1 MIPLEHKLGIGRT
14 ISALGVPLAG
24 IGIAL
29 LAPLVG
35 GLAERLSLRLVTMIG
50 ALMAALG
57 FALVAIA
64 TSAPLFLF
72 AYGALI
78 GPGICLSAVIPP
90 QILTTRWFKVGRG
103 RALGIVNGPLM
114 MALLPLI
121 AARILQD
128 FGLEIV
134 YALLAALMVGTFLMQ
149 FLVIDFPPS
158 AADPGGMDSAGEAA
172 AHPGA
177 TTRELLGS
185 ATYWKLVLAIC
196 MLFASIVMIGSHLAP
211 MAIGWGMSPT
221 QAASLLGLYA
231 GMAVVGSPLFGWIGD
246 RIGGRAVLV
255 IMAADLAILFGLLL
269 LHPGFPM
276 LMLLAALMGLHIA
289 SVPTS
294 FALAI
299 AEQFGAESFGRA
311 YGISQLINLPF
322 SFASVP
328 LAAWIYERTGS
339 YADALL
345 VQMAVL
351 ALAVVLVLA
360 VRKPATAL

>member
-1 MIPLEHKLGIGRT
+1 
-14 ISALGVPLAG
+14 
-24 IGIAL
+24 
-29 LAPLVG
+29 
-35 GLAERLSLRLVTMIG
+35 
-50 ALMAALG
+50 
-57 FALVAIA
+57 
-64 TSAPLFLF
+64 
-72 AYGALI
+72 
-78 GPGICLSAVIPP
+78 
-90 QILTTRWFKVGRG
+90 
-103 RALGIVNGPLM
+103 
-114 MALLPLI
+114 
-121 AARILQD
+121 
-128 FGLEIV
+128 
-134 YALLAALMVGTFLMQ
+134 
-149 FLVIDFPPS
+149 
-158 AADPGGMDSAGEAA
+158 
-172 AHPGA
+172 
-177 TTRELLGS
+177 
-185 ATYWKLVLAIC
+185 
-196 MLFASIVMIGSHLAP
+196 
-211 MAIGWGMSPT
+211 
-221 QAASLLGLYA
+221 
-231 GMAVVGSPLFGWIGD
+231 
-246 RIGGRAVLV
+246 
-255 IMAADLAILFGLLL
+255 MAADLAILFGLLL